1 VNTID
6 INELIRTLEAEGHQS
21 CSVLDSIQN
30 EVVIKIP
37 SVELI
42 KIIRILLDR
51 FDLYHLT
58 TITAQVRDSDT
69 DHIEVQY
76 NFWKGTGLTLLTIVE
91 RESPELQS
99 ITDMIPGADFYERE
113 VAEMF
118 GISFAGRIET
128 RPLLLPDDWDLGP
141 PMLPDR
147 EKS

>member
-1 VNTID
+1 MNTID

-30 EVVIKIP
+30 EVVVKIP
-37 SVELI
+37 SLELV
-42 KIIRILLDR
+42 KIVRILLDR

>member
-118 GISFAGRIET
+118 GISFVGRIET